1 MPTQKEMEDDG
12 CVVVAVLS
20 AVIFSEVS
28 SSMMMMIMTT
38 TLRVTETKRGIR
50 ESREGGSQGRT
61 REITNASRPSTADDS

>member
-28 SSMMMMIMTT
+28 SSMMLMIMTT
-38 TLRVTETKRGIR
+38 PPKETDKERKGDPKAGPERLQTPRDRQLLLI
-50 ESREGGSQGRT
+50 
-61 REITNASRPSTADDS
+61 ADDDRR